1 MDWLVRGCILLSI
14 SINAERNI
22 VDQGMKLPIFFVW
35 STWNNALI
43 FPQKKKKKKEKENK
57 QGGNGL
63 LNVI

>member
-1 MDWLVRGCILLSI
+1 MDWLVRGCILL

-22 VDQGMKLPIFFVW
+22 VDQGMKLPILYDPLEIM
-35 STWNNALI
+35 TWY
-43 FPQKKKKKKEKENK
+43 FHKKIKKKKEKENK

>member
-1 MDWLVRGCILLSI
+1 MDWLVRGCILL

-22 VDQGMKLPIFFVW
+22 VDQGMKLPILYDPLEIM
-35 STWNNALI
+35 TWY
-43 FPQKKKKKKEKENK
+43 FHKKRKKKKKEKENK